1 MAVKALIIDDSK
13 AMQRLLGAILSDDP
27 MIEVVGM
34 ASDPYEARAMIK
46 ELNPDVLTLDIE
58 MPKMDGL
65 QFLSKVM
72 TLRPMP
78 VIMIS
83 SHTGKG
89 TELSLEALAQGAFCC
104 LPKPRIDD
112 EAALRE
118 ICTMVKLAAQ
128 SSASIVRNAK
138 QQSAAGTAVSS
149 RSASGKRPEV
159 IAIGSS
165 TGGVEALTTLF
176 SSFPADCP
184 PTVVTQH
191 MPASFTKS
199 FAERLNRICKPNVM
213 EARNLTV
220 IEPGNIYIAPGAVGH
235 TRIVKTDQWRTRVS
249 PGEPV
254 EGHMPSVN
262 TLFNSLAECGGKSIC
277 SAILTGMGSD
287 GASGLLR
294 LKETGA
300 KTIAQDERTSLVYG
314 MPKAANMLG
323 AASHV
328 LPITKIAD
336 ALLSY

>member
-1 MAVKALIIDDSK
+1 MAVKVLIIDDSK
-13 AMQRLLGAILSDDP
+13 SMQRLLAAILSDDP
-27 MIEVVGM
+27 MINVVGM
-34 ASDPYEARAMIK
+34 ASDPYEARTMIK

-65 QFLSKVM
+65 QFLAKVM
-72 TLRPMP
+72 ALRPMP
-78 VIMIS
+78 VVMIS
-83 SHTGKG
+83 SHTGRG
-89 TELSLEALAQGAFCC
+89 TELSLEALSQGAFCC

-118 ICTMVKLAAQ
+118 ICAMVKSAAQ
-128 SSASIVRNAK
+128 SSASITRNAK
-138 QQSAAGTAVSS
+138 QPGAAATATKRS
-149 RSASGKRPEV
+149 RSGNMPEV

-176 SSFPADCP
+176 TTFPADCP

-199 FAERLNRICKPNVM
+199 FAERLNKICKPTVS
-213 EARNLTV
+213 EASNLTAL
-220 IEPGNIYIAPGAVGH
+220 EPGHIYIAPGAVGH
-235 TRIVKTDQWRTRVS
+235 TKIIKTDKMRTRVS

-262 TLFNSLAECGGKSIC
+262 VLFDSLAETGCKNIC

-294 LKETGA
+294 LKQAGA

-314 MPKAANMLG
+314 MPKAAHMLG